1 MGRKRNSQRTGTPT
15 LAPAEDNTSPAT
27 MMAQGG
33 DLLSFVTP
41 TEFVDLP
48 SQGRFYP
55 AEHPLA
61 GKDTVE
67 IRHMTAKEEDILMS
81 ESLLRKGLAL
91 DRMLQSLLV
100 DTTLNIDEFLVGDK
114 NALTVAARTTGF
126 GSMYITNLTCPSCA
140 AVNETEFDL
149 DTLELHTA
157 TELPEEISATDHGTF
172 IFQLPTTGVHAEV
185 RLLTA
190 TVEKQ
195 MAEATLKKKKLNLPD
210 TRSTDLL
217 KAVLVSLNG
226 VEDPSVIH
234 QFVDLMPVK
243 DSRYLRTLYE
253 QVKPDIDLTHAFIC
267 EDCSYAG
274 EVTMPLTAQFFWPNI

>member
-1 MGRKRNSQRTGTPT
+1 MGRKRNSQRTGAPT
-15 LAPAEDNTSPAT
+15 LAPAEDNSTPAT
-27 MMAQGG
+27 MIQGG

-41 TEFVDLP
+41 TEFVELP
-48 SQGRFYP
+48 SQGRFYSTD
-55 AEHPLA
+55 HPLA
-61 GKDTVE
+61 GKTAVE

-126 GSMYITNLTCPSCA
+126 GSIYITNLTCPSCT

-149 DTLELHTA
+149 DTLELHIVD
-157 TELPEEISATDHGTF
+157 EMPEGISATDHGTF
-172 IFQLPTTGVHAEV
+172 IFQLPTTEVHAEV

-195 MAEATLKKKKLNLPD
+195 MAESTLKKKKLNLPD

-226 VEDPSVIH
+226 VEDPSMIH
-234 QFVDLMPVK
+234 QFVDLMPVP
-243 DSRYLRTLYE
+243 DSRHLRTVYE
-253 QVKPDIDLTHAFIC
+253 QVKPDIDLTHTFVC